1 MFPFIPDSFDC
12 CSTAR
17 EKESMSL
24 RINHGDS
31 DPAFGANVAAGV
43 VIDNDAM
50 LVKVGEFISLVEVP
64 VLL

>member
-1 MFPFIPDSFDC
+1 
-12 CSTAR
+12 
-17 EKESMSL
+17 MSL

-31 DPAFGANVAAGV
+31 DPAFGANVAADV